1 MKRLLL
7 TSILAVAPMFA
18 GSNALID
25 GRIAHVDEHST
36 ARNVWYAS
44 IAPAIAGQA
53 LDCASSTG
61 WGYETNPMLRG
72 ANGQFSPVRG
82 YSLKLGLVGGLVAA
96 EAITSRHGDHYKLF
110 TTINSIVAGEGT
122 FAAVHNFKLK
132 GKQ

>member
-1 MKRLLL
+1 MKRLLI

-18 GSNALID
+18 GNALID
-25 GRIAHVDEHST
+25 GRIAHVTEHPT
-36 ARNVWYAS
+36 ARKVWYAS
-44 IAPAIAGQA
+44 IAAAFAGQA

-82 YSLKLGLVGGLVAA
+82 YSIKLGLVGGLVAA

-110 TTINSIVAGEGT
+110 TTVNSIVAGEGT
-122 FAAVHNFKLK
+122 IAAVHNFKLK